1 MLADG
6 DASGELFLARRRH
19 RRVAI
24 AASSQSQD
32 ARVQRQ
38 PISDAPAP
46 RRTSEG
52 IKARSHSW
60 SLFISGGWPWRTDER
75 KMRYSELTALLQT
88 GAEVLRYVV
97 FSVYRKLY

>member
-19 RRVAI
+19 RCVAM
-24 AASSQSQD
+24 AASGQSQD

-52 IKARSHSW
+52 YKSSIAFMVAFH
-60 SLFISGGWPWRTDER
+60 
-75 KMRYSELTALLQT
+75 
-88 GAEVLRYVV
+88 
-97 FSVYRKLY
+97 